1 MNKKYIA
8 PTVEITE
15 IPEEVIIAT
24 SDEQPTLTKGVG
36 EGSHVAETKMFDFS
50 SEDEDFDF

>member
-24 SDEQPTLTKGVG
+24 SDGEIKAGVG
-36 EGSHVAETKMFDFS
+36 EGSHVADTKMFDFS